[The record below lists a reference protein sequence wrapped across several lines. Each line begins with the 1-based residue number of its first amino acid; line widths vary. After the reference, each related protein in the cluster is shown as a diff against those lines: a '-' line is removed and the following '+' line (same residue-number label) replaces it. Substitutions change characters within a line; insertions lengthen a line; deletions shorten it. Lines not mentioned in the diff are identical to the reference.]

1 MTDMMDLFSDYS
13 SEVINSEESADRKTN
28 SENNIEDTENIEL
41 FKEVEKLNDDKL
53 EGKIKDQEENEK
65 KDDKKEEKSKLMRI
79 KELCL
84 RTDISALAKVDQIL
98 QVIDPKP
105 PSPVKEHSNGKRA
118 AEDVTVNIDP
128 KHFKAANEDEDDDG
142 KEVDSDLDSCVVC
155 GLSLMVFKGDKMKEF
170 HHYLSHGFRIL
181 KEFEVLKP
189 DDSLFL
195 MCNICSR

>member
-1 MTDMMDLFSDYS
+1 MMDLFSDYS

-53 EGKIKDQEENEK
+53 EGKLKDEEESEK
-65 KDDKKEEKSKLMRI
+65 KDDEKEEKSKLIKI